1 MGSPGLGACHYG
13 HGAVGGGP
21 VQCRAPAGKSSARR
35 WRAGG
40 RWFSPP
46 TIPVR
51 QAAGSPIPRVWVHPH
66 GALAAGHPFLP
77 QIAQGQ
83 TDTQMLY
90 QSDTLVVFK
99 DINPHAPVHL
109 LLVPKKHIR
118 SVNDIADADREI
130 LAELTMVA
138 KEMAREHGVAKSGY
152 KLLYNVEKGGGQ
164 LVFHLHMHLLGGWR

>member
-1 MGSPGLGACHYG
+1 MEKDCIF
-13 HGAVGGGP
+13 
-21 VQCRAPAGKSSARR
+21 C
-35 WRAGG
+35 
-40 RWFSPP
+40 
-46 TIPVR
+46 
-51 QAAGSPIPRVWVHPH
+51 
-66 GALAAGHPFLP
+66 

-118 SVNDIADADREI
+118 SINDIADADREI

>member
-1 MGSPGLGACHYG
+1 MEKDCIF
-13 HGAVGGGP
+13 
-21 VQCRAPAGKSSARR
+21 C
-35 WRAGG
+35 
-40 RWFSPP
+40 
-46 TIPVR
+46 
-51 QAAGSPIPRVWVHPH
+51 
-66 GALAAGHPFLP
+66 

-109 LLVPKKHIR
+109 LLVPQKHIR
-118 SVNDIADADREI
+118 SINDIGDADREI

-164 LVFHLHMHLLGGWR
+164 LIFHLHMHLLGGWL